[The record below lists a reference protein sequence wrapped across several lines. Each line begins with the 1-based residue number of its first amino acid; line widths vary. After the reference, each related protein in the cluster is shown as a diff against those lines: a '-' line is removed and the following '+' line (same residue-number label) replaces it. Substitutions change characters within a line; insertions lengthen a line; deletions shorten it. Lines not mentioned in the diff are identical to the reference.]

1 MKDSGLGAPCTSF
14 PTSFCPRTGDVTG
27 DGGTVV
33 NPNPLQAIG
42 TIPEQWRGSEDTAQ
56 KRVSTPP
63 SLAIPLSHLL
73 SLSHTHT
80 HSLTLSRSIDPSL
93 THSLSLSLLPRP
105 PLHQPPPLLS
115 DVLEVVCAE
124 EG

>member
-56 KRVSTPP
+56 KQVS
-63 SLAIPLSHLL
+63 SQLEGIGFEVEGS
-73 SLSHTHT
+73 
-80 HSLTLSRSIDPSL
+80 SLTLQIE
-93 THSLSLSLLPRP
+93 TF
-105 PLHQPPPLLS
+105 
-115 DVLEVVCAE
+115 
-124 EG
+124 